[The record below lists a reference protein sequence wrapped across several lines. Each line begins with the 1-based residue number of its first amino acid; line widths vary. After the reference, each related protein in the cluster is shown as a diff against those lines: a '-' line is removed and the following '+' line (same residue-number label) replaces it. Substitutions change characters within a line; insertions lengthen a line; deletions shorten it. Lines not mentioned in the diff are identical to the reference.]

1 MPKNRKVVK
10 HDGVSTVQNVPS
22 KLMIGTR
29 KSGTSAS
36 LMSNERL
43 NNVLK
48 DKNLKS
54 DWDNALTVLKQRGVK
69 VSA

>member
-10 HDGVSTVQNVPS
+10 HDGVSTIQNVAS

-36 LMSNERL
+36 LMSTERL
-43 NNVLK
+43 LKVLE
-48 DKNLKS
+48 DNNLKRY
-54 DWDNALTVLKQRGVK
+54 WNNARTVLMKRK

>member
-22 KLMIGTR
+22 KNHIGTR
-29 KSGTSAS
+29 KSGKAAS
-36 LMSNERL
+36 LMSRSELETHAEHKGKTGHKARMEL
-43 NNVLK
+43 QK
-48 DKNLKS
+48 
-54 DWDNALTVLKQRGVK
+54 R

>member
-10 HDGVSTVQNVPS
+10 HDGISTIQNVAS

-29 KSGTSAS
+29 KSGSSAS
-36 LMSNERL
+36 LMSNNRL
-43 NNVLK
+43 NEVLG

-54 DWDNALTVLKQRGVK
+54 DWDNARTVLNSRK